1 MKRTTNIITLAL
13 LILSGFGFVFPN
25 GLRAEYPEKPVSLIA
40 VWPAGGTVDMTARA
54 LAEAAKKTFPK
65 PIVVVNRP
73 GAAGTIGTA
82 EIIRSK
88 PDGYTIGITGGAVLT
103 IQPHRTKLP
112 YGPPEEYTPI
122 MNIVNLPVCLAVRAD
137 APFNTIQE
145 FIAHAKANPGKLSI
159 GHSGIGAVV
168 HLDAEIFKQQ
178 AKIDV
183 TIAPFQG
190 GPEALSALLGGHL
203 DALSHHPGLVMPHVK
218 AGKLK
223 VLGVF
228 EEKRNPLFP
237 DTPTFREAGYDITM
251 AVYYL
256 IIGPKGIPSKAFS
269 MLHDSLK
276 KAMEEPAFRKP
287 LEEGGFEVAYQSP
300 EDILKRLKVDYEN
313 SSKLVDQLQ
322 LKAK

>member
-1 MKRTTNIITLAL
+1 MKRSTGIISVVLFL
-13 LILSGFGFVFPN
+13 LGGFGLSFPN
-25 GLRAEYPEKPVSLIA
+25 STLAEYPEKPVSLIA

-65 PIVVVNRP
+65 PIIVVNRP

-82 EIIRSK
+82 EAIRSK
-88 PDGYTIGITGGAVLT
+88 PDGYTICLTGGAVLT

-112 YGPPEEYTPI
+112 YGAPEEYTPI

-137 APFNTIQE
+137 APYKTIKE
-145 FIAHAKANPGKLSI
+145 FVASAKATPGKLSI

-237 DTPTFREAGYDITM
+237 EVPTFREAGYDITM

-256 IIGPKGIPSKAFS
+256 IIGPKGMTPKAVS

-276 KAMEEPAFRKP
+276 KAMEETAFRKP
-287 LEEGGFEVAYQSP
+287 LEEGGFEVAYQGTD
-300 EDILKRLKVDYEN
+300 EIKRRLKNDYESN
-313 SSKLVDQLQ
+313 AKLIDQLK
-322 LKAK
+322 LREK